1 MNLEERKGQTID
13 SRRIGKNTLML
24 YFRMLLK
31 LLVSLYT
38 SRVILDY
45 LGVEDYGIYN
55 VVGGIVALFSF
66 ITNSMTVSVQ
76 RYLSFE
82 LGRPDK
88 SEERM
93 NSIFSMAMYC
103 HAIIAFIVILF
114 SETLGLYFFNQLN
127 IPENRIFAAQILY
140 QISVVSS
147 CVVILQIPHTALIIA
162 AEKMGAYAY
171 IGVLD
176 VILKL
181 LVVYLLPLIMMDDLI
196 SYGVLLLCV
205 NIIITVFFA
214 GYCRRKIPIVRFASK
229 WNGKIFKELVGF
241 SAWSF
246 LVEIS
251 WTSVMQGL
259 NMMLNI
265 FFNPA
270 VNAARAIALQVKNA
284 VNQFVV
290 GFQTALNPQIIK
302 LYASEEKEEMYS
314 LALKGT
320 RFSYYLILLLSLP
333 VIVYMDKILDIWLKE
348 VPVYTVAFC
357 RLSLVG
363 SVIESLSTIFNTVI
377 KATGKIRKYQIAVS
391 ICFLLNLPISYFLL
405 KMGASPQSVYWAY
418 IGVALLIV
426 LVRVILVVKQIGLR
440 LSLYVSEVVRP
451 ALVVT
456 FFSVFLT
463 LIVKWCW
470 SFMGE
475 GFILPVLFCMSAT
488 IIVILFGGMSRKERT
503 TVGRFVLG
511 KVSNFWN
518 HAKR

>member
-1 MNLEERKGQTID
+1 MRNVNLQEKEKRTID
-13 SRRIGKNTLML
+13 GRRIGKNTLML

-82 LGRPDK
+82 LGRLDR

-103 HAIIAFIVILF
+103 HVIIAFIVVLF
-114 SETLGLYFFNQLN
+114 SETLGLYFFYQLN
-127 IPENRIFAAQILY
+127 IPESRIFAAQILY
-140 QISVVSS
+140 QVSIVSS

-181 LVVYLLPLIMMDDLI
+181 LVVYLLPLIMLDKLI
-196 SYGVLLLCV
+196 SYGILLLCV
-205 NIIITVFFA
+205 NVIVTVFFA
-214 GYCRRKIPIVRFASK
+214 AYCRRKIPVVRFASK
-229 WNGKIFKELVGF
+229 WNGKIFKGF

-302 LYASEEKEEMYS
+302 LYAGEEKEKMYS

-333 VIVYMDKILDIWLKE
+333 VIVYMDKILSIWLKE

-377 KATGKIRKYQIAVS
+377 KATGKIKKFQIAIS
-391 ICFLLNLPISYFLL
+391 MCFLLNLPISYFLL
-405 KMGASPQSVYWAY
+405 RMGSSPQSVYWVY
-418 IGVALLIV
+418 IGVASLVVI
-426 LVRVILVVKQIGLR
+426 VRVILVVKQIGLR
-440 LSLYVSEVVRP
+440 LSLYVSEVIRP
-451 ALVVT
+451 VLIVT
-456 FFSVFLT
+456 CLSIFFT
-463 LIVKWCW
+463 LITKWYW
-470 SFMGE
+470 SFVGD
-475 GFILPVLFCMSAT
+475 GIVLPVLFCMGLT
-488 IIVILFGGMSRKERT
+488 IIVYYLVECPEKRELLLAVLF
-503 TVGRFVLG
+503 
-511 KVSNFWN
+511 
-518 HAKR
+518 